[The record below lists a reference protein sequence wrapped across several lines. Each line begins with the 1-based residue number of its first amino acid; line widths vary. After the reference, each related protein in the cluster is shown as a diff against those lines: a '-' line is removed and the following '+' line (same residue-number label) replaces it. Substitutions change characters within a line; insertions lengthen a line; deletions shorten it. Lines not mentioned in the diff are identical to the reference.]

1 MLNADRLI
9 KKVCYYIDP
18 ENGDIDTTGECRLA
32 LAALEC
38 GEFLR
43 QIGEVDQDVVEEAYG
58 YFEMKLRDPAL
69 IDTEND

>member
-18 ENGDIDTTGECRLA
+18 ENGDIDTTGECHLA

-43 QIGEVDQDVVEEAYG
+43 QIGEVDQEVVEKAYE
-58 YFEMKLRDPAL
+58 YFEMKFGDPAL